1 MFGKG
6 TKVLF
11 LIVVCTL
18 IVSIACISQS
28 SGGAPATSPATS
40 SVEKVGRPIKM
51 AILGPME
58 HTHGKMAWWGAS
70 LAADEINNGKGP
82 VGWKK
87 KGILVGDTLH
97 PIELIKVETNELA
110 SVPDAVLA
118 IERAITVDKADI
130 ILGGYRSEAILAM
143 QDIAAEYKRI
153 FLNCGAHPSLTKRI
167 QDDYDKY
174 KYCFHIHG
182 NANLVV
188 FPYKESM
195 RVAIDA
201 VKNLGIKQPNIA
213 VIAEKV
219 LWTEPVIKMA
229 DGWIDEFGCKKA
241 GLWQPSV
248 TATDLTTE
256 LTAIKN
262 ANPDI
267 IYTIFGGPIGI
278 TFQKQ
283 WTELK
288 IPTALCGNNQEAGAT
303 AFWNAT
309 AGKADYAVTYA
320 PISRVAI
327 TPVTI
332 PFWDNFEKL
341 AGTTTTEIGV
351 ELYDGVYIA
360 AGAIER
366 AKTFTDQEALV
377 DALEATDMVLAQGRI
392 KFVGKNR
399 AAPSDAMGLEYFYV
413 HDRLFGP
420 GYMTTVNI
428 QWQNGKIETI
438 WPDNWHGITYEGT
451 KPYQIAP
458 WAVDA
463 IKARAAR

>member
-1 MFGKG
+1 MIRKASLIP
-6 TKVLF
+6 TVL
-11 LIVVCTL
+11 LLLVLVV
-18 IVSIACISQS
+18 VMACAAQ
-28 SGGAPATSPATS
+28 PATTTS
-40 SVEKVGRPIKM
+40 TTTTASGEKVGKPIKV

-58 HTHGKMAWWGAS
+58 HTHGKMAWWGAT
-70 LAADEINNGKGP
+70 LAAQEINNGTGP
-82 VGWKK
+82 VGWKH
-87 KGILVGDTLH
+87 KGVLIGDTLH

-118 IERAITVDKADI
+118 MERAITVDKAD
-130 ILGGYRSEAILAM
+130 LLMAGYRSEAILAM
-143 QDIAAEYKRI
+143 QDVAVEYKRI
-153 FLNCGAHPSLTKRI
+153 FLNCGAHPSLTKRV
-167 QDDYDKY
+167 QDDYEKY
-174 KYCFHIHG
+174 KYCFHIHA
-182 NANLVV
+182 NVNLVV

-195 RVAIDA
+195 AVAIEA
-201 VKNLGIKQPNIA
+201 VKKLGVKEPSVA
-213 VIAEKV
+213 VLSEKV

-229 DGWIDEFGCKKA
+229 ESWIPELGGKHA
-241 GLWQPSV
+241 GLWAPSV

-262 ANPDI
+262 SNADI

-288 IPTALCGNNQEAGAT
+288 IPTALCGNNQECGAT
-303 AFWNAT
+303 AFWDAT

-341 AGTTTTEIGV
+341 AGTTTTEMGV
-351 ELYDGVYIA
+351 EVYDGLYLA
-360 AGAIER
+360 AAAMER
-366 AKTFTDQEALV
+366 ANTFTDQAALI
-377 DALEATDMVLAQGRI
+377 DSLEASDMTLAQGRMM
-392 KFVGKNR
+392 FMGKGR
-399 AAPSDAMGLEYFYV
+399 KTPADALGNEYFYV
-413 HDRLFGP
+413 HDRIFGP

-438 WPDNWHGITYEGT
+438 WPNGWKGITYQGVKE
-451 KPYQIAP
+451 YQIPP
-458 WAVDA
+458 WAIDV
-463 IKARAAR
+463 IKARAK